1 MKGYGPSG
9 SKLRNGG
16 EKPHTGVRL
25 TDKGCEVLRKEA
37 KAPSITSPTK
47 RSSRSMGKR

>member
-1 MKGYGPSG
+1 MRGYGPTG
-9 SKLRNGG
+9 TKMRNGG
-16 EKPHTGVRL
+16 DKPQADVRMTG
-25 TDKGCEVLRKEA
+25 KGCEVLRKEA

>member
-37 KAPSITSPTK
+37 RPPALTSPMK
-47 RSSRSMGKR
+47 RGTRSTGKR